1 MAFHGFTKR
10 HKPQKNLRSLLG
22 LGLKFIPTPSLT
34 NCWSRLKQSSYERLF
49 RSVHLRFHFAGKPPS
64 KGTTTYDP
72 KIYVHS
78 TWTPPHWTI
87 PPIVLEERLTRFSSA
102 LSKLFKTRQGKTNLL
117 PHQHRALRTLQQQ
130 QTFLIV
136 PCDKNLGPAIIER
149 HDYLKIAMRDHL
161 SDTTTYKS
169 LTTSEIDRYSSDI
182 IKNILGWMKT
192 HHKKLTKMECAF
204 LRKKLKSN
212 QSPYARFYLT
222 LKAHKLKPGQT
233 VDDLK
238 SRPIVSCPD
247 SLLHGLGVW
256 VDRKLQE
263 VAQRIV
269 SYFKNTLELKKE
281 LLNLNL
287 PRNARL
293 FTADAVSM
301 YTNIPTHTALNLIG
315 KYLDQYQ
322 RKYNNDYPKDAV
334 RAGLRLVM
342 TMNIFTFGDLTLKQ
356 LNGTAMG
363 TPQHPPTPQYI
374 TEFMKKNS
382 FHTTPNEWSS
392 IEDFST
398 TSSEYGAHITMT
410 NRTHWN
416 GIISKTK

>member
-1 MAFHGFTKR
+1 
-10 HKPQKNLRSLLG
+10 
-22 LGLKFIPTPSLT
+22 
-34 NCWSRLKQSSYERLF
+34 
-49 RSVHLRFHFAGKPPS
+49 
-64 KGTTTYDP
+64 
-72 KIYVHS
+72 
-78 TWTPPHWTI
+78 
-87 PPIVLEERLTRFSSA
+87 
-102 LSKLFKTRQGKTNLL
+102 
-117 PHQHRALRTLQQQ
+117 
-130 QTFLIV
+130 
-136 PCDKNLGPAIIER
+136 
-149 HDYLKIAMRDHL
+149 MRDHL

-182 IKNILGWMKT
+182 TKNILGWMKT
-192 HHKKLTKMECAF
+192 HHKTLTKMERAF
-204 LRKKLKSN
+204 LRKSN

-233 VDDLK
+233 VDHLK
-238 SRPIVSCPD
+238 SRPIVSCPG

-281 LLNLNL
+281 LLDLNL

-315 KYLDQYQ
+315 KYLNQYQ
-322 RKYNNDYPKDAV
+322 RKHNNEYPKDAV

-363 TPQHPPTPQYI
+363 TPPAPPYATIYYGIHEEKFLPHHAQRVIFYRRFIDDVIGIWCPHNNHEQGTLEWDNFKNKMNAFPGLTWEFSERAKTIDFMDMTISINKSNKIEKTLFEKRLNLHLYIPPHSAHPLGLLPGIVYGSSGYSPYAQTTRINYNEQKFFLNASLPVATRETKSGHYSTKPLRMQEHTVDQYNLRMTTTTASSSTYHFIQMIPHLPVSKQHG
-374 TEFMKKNS
+374 E
-382 FHTTPNEWSS
+382 HT
-392 IEDFST
+392 
-398 TSSEYGAHITMT
+398 
-410 NRTHWN
+410 
-416 GIISKTK
+416 